1 MAMRSIIIALFL
13 TLAAFAQ
20 EMDTTYIK
28 NEQGQTVGIIHEKG
42 TVPVIPKAAPA
53 QNFEASM
60 AREDSIS
67 RIRHQYERFT
77 RSAERSNRLGR
88 NFMIGGGICSG
99 LGTGLLV
106 LGYITKK
113 NEDRIYG
120 DDADLVDP
128 PSLFYLMYGS
138 VFTGIGIGV
147 FITGYMVKLK
157 GRRTLRRVKD
167 YEEQLRGYGLQH
179 LLVNTK
185 IVPMINPIEKA
196 FGGNL
201 LLDF

>member
-1 MAMRSIIIALFL
+1 
-13 TLAAFAQ
+13 
-20 EMDTTYIK
+20 
-28 NEQGQTVGIIHEKG
+28 
-42 TVPVIPKAAPA
+42 
-53 QNFEASM
+53 
-60 AREDSIS
+60 
-67 RIRHQYERFT
+67 
-77 RSAERSNRLGR
+77 
-88 NFMIGGGICSG
+88 
-99 LGTGLLV
+99 
-106 LGYITKK
+106 
-113 NEDRIYG
+113 
-120 DDADLVDP
+120 
-128 PSLFYLMYGS
+128 MYGS